1 MTTQPFISSP
11 KKIRIRPSQAG
22 SNESIFTKKST
33 ASATACD
40 NQTDD
45 AVISASQARIVKNHL
60 LRGMTITQ
68 PEASRLYGI
77 WRLGARIWD
86 LRRNGMCI
94 STTYIQYGRR
104 RIGQYKLINDN

>member
-1 MTTQPFISSP
+1 MNAQPFISAS
-11 KKIRIRPSQAG
+11 KKIRIRQSPNGVNANIISKKLTE
-22 SNESIFTKKST
+22 NE
-33 ASATACD
+33 TACD

-45 AVISASQARIVKNHL
+45 AVISANQAMIVKNHL
-60 LRGMTITQ
+60 FRGMTITQ

-86 LRRNGMCI
+86 LRRNGMDI

-104 RIGQYKLINDN
+104 RIGQYKLINPF